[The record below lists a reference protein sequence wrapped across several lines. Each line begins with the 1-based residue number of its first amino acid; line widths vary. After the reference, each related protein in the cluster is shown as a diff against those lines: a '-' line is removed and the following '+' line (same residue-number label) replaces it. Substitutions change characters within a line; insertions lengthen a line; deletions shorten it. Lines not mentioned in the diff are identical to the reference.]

1 MVRDVANASHEQMA
15 GINQINDAV
24 SQLDQMTQ
32 QNAKTANNVAEIA
45 SEILSK
51 TEQFELMLSRIRY
64 EERHKA
70 HTCDTQLLFDM
81 AKLKLDHITF
91 KETNYGKLK
100 SATEPWRV
108 TGHHDC
114 ALGKWIDVHKH
125 MPYAQTPQWNAMLS
139 EHEMVHNG
147 VQALINA
154 DSAHE
159 PHEKIYALSTQ
170 IEKATLG
177 VFKGLDHV
185 KFINCSHT

>member
-1 MVRDVANASHEQMA
+1 MA

-32 QNAKTANNVAEIA
+32 QNAKTANNVADIA
-45 SEILSK
+45 GEILSK

-64 EERHKA
+64 EEAHKS

-81 AKLKLDHITF
+81 AKLKLDHIIF

-114 ALGKWIDVHKH
+114 ALGKWIDAHKH
-125 MPYAQTPQWNAMLS
+125 MHYAKTPQWQVMLA
-139 EHEMVHNG
+139 EHEQVHNG
-147 VQALINA
+147 VQSLIDA

-159 PHEKIYALSTQ
+159 SNEKIYALSTQ

-177 VFKGLDHV
+177 VFKGLDHI
-185 KFINCSHT
+185 KLINCLHTEEK